1 MQPSRFLFLF
11 WMGLLASDGWHHS
24 GNEPVASELLSA
36 YPKMLVIAMDDLHP
50 NEDGVL
56 LKTHQTSTSWTGKQ
70 PAFEKILNPR
80 AFGEQSG
87 TSFEH
92 VNPGVF
98 TAMKTNVGVWDQVQ
112 GEVFVDDQHARSG
125 KQCLQVAGGEAAS
138 VVLTLK
144 DDISTDG
151 QLIFWAERWT
161 GRAPFRFR
169 IEKHTQG
176 KWIEIYNGDKRVSVG
191 RSFLCRVKIPLGDA
205 HITQLRFSVTS
216 PVNSGVL
223 IDDLEIVSAE
233 STPVQQGQ
241 EINELGFARPFGDH
255 MVLQAEQP
263 VRIWG
268 TGKPGAEVVINFP
281 QAKLKETAR
290 VNQNGVWKVELKPQ
304 PVNRIGQTIA
314 LSSGGQTVEI
324 KDVLFGDVWICA
336 GQSNMEWEL
345 RKSTGG
351 QKAIANAADNLLRL
365 HNCPAGARGGGVIY
379 GDKQMEHLWPTQF
392 SEGTWRVAANA
403 SAADFSAVGYYFAAN
418 LRAELNRPI
427 GMINVS
433 VGGTPIESWISRSRL
448 SSHPTLAKMFD
459 GNWLEN
465 PILDAWCKGRAS
477 LNLKRG
483 LAGECDLPRDEFGPN
498 HSFKP
503 GFMYEAGIQPF
514 SSLAIRGGL
523 WYQGESNAENPSR
536 TKIYDLCFPLLVDDW
551 RASFQNED
559 LPIIFVQLPGMGRAN
574 WPVFREYQ
582 RRSLANTRRVG
593 MAVTIDT
600 GHPTNVHPR
609 DKKPVGNRL
618 AQWALVE
625 VYGRSGMPMGPLF
638 KSKSV
643 KGASLEITFD
653 FAGRKLST
661 NDGQPAHPFEIAGS
675 DGVYHPANA
684 TLVGNKVRLTSRD
697 VPRPVHARYAWS
709 AFPEPKPNLVNSD
722 GLPASPFVTEENF
735 H

>member
-169 IEKHTQG
+169 IEKQTQG

-223 IDDLEIVSAE
+223 IDDLKIVSAE

-241 EINELGFARPFGDH
+241 
-255 MVLQAEQP
+255 
-263 VRIWG
+263 
-268 TGKPGAEVVINFP
+268 
-281 QAKLKETAR
+281 
-290 VNQNGVWKVELKPQ
+290 
-304 PVNRIGQTIA
+304 
-314 LSSGGQTVEI
+314 
-324 KDVLFGDVWICA
+324 
-336 GQSNMEWEL
+336 
-345 RKSTGG
+345 
-351 QKAIANAADNLLRL
+351 
-365 HNCPAGARGGGVIY
+365 
-379 GDKQMEHLWPTQF
+379 
-392 SEGTWRVAANA
+392 
-403 SAADFSAVGYYFAAN
+403 
-418 LRAELNRPI
+418 
-427 GMINVS
+427 
-433 VGGTPIESWISRSRL
+433 
-448 SSHPTLAKMFD
+448 
-459 GNWLEN
+459 
-465 PILDAWCKGRAS
+465 
-477 LNLKRG
+477 
-483 LAGECDLPRDEFGPN
+483 
-498 HSFKP
+498 
-503 GFMYEAGIQPF
+503 
-514 SSLAIRGGL
+514 
-523 WYQGESNAENPSR
+523 
-536 TKIYDLCFPLLVDDW
+536 
-551 RASFQNED
+551 
-559 LPIIFVQLPGMGRAN
+559 
-574 WPVFREYQ
+574 
-582 RRSLANTRRVG
+582 
-593 MAVTIDT
+593 
-600 GHPTNVHPR
+600 
-609 DKKPVGNRL
+609 
-618 AQWALVE
+618 
-625 VYGRSGMPMGPLF
+625 
-638 KSKSV
+638 
-643 KGASLEITFD
+643 
-653 FAGRKLST
+653 
-661 NDGQPAHPFEIAGS
+661 
-675 DGVYHPANA
+675 
-684 TLVGNKVRLTSRD
+684 
-697 VPRPVHARYAWS
+697 
-709 AFPEPKPNLVNSD
+709 
-722 GLPASPFVTEENF
+722 
-735 H
+735 